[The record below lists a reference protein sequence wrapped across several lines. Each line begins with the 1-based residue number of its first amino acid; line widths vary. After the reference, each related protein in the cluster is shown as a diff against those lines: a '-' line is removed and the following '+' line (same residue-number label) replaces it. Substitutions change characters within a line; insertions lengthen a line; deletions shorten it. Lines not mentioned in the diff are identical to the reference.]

1 MAILNRIPDTS
12 AFPNTNGTG
21 MTMRQWYKGQILAG
35 FNFPEM
41 PYMPSKGDIRYYT
54 KIIGQLAD
62 ALIEEDNA

>member
-35 FNFPEM
+35 M
-41 PYMPSKGDIRYYT
+41 TIGSSAAKGDMLHRARIV
-54 KIIGQLAD
+54 GEMAD
-62 ALIEEDNA
+62 ALIEEDLANG